1 MQTYIFALILSIAI
15 SAMLSR
21 RMTEMEEFL
30 LEREVYTGKLYCYK
44 SFLSAF
50 VALLPLTLV
59 VCFRW
64 NVGIDSAYGGSYS
77 IAYHLAAQGDNT
89 WGFEIGY
96 FIITRL
102 FAIAHTPWFWFLFSL
117 SFSYMLCVSYGIYK
131 ASVSPV
137 LSILVFVFLMTY
149 FDSFSALRQ
158 SIAQGICIADMGWWL
173 DREHE
178 DERKKIKDE
187 IIFLLIIVLASF
199 FHRVSLLYFVMH
211 FICRR
216 SYNQI
221 SVIRAGVIGLL
232 LSPIMR
238 IAAAEILRRIT
249 GGRYVSEGFASSYTI
264 IALVV
269 FILAVIEQDS
279 MVNVNSQAEYLTNH
293 AMCSMILMMNSSA
306 LVLPYRFFDML
317 KITYI
322 FTIPLIIKSASGKV
336 KRWLYFLIISIMI
349 GAWFW
354 NAMYGQENILLQYR
368 TALSDWEMITKL
380 P

>member
-1 MQTYIFALILSIAI
+1 
-15 SAMLSR
+15 
-21 RMTEMEEFL
+21 
-30 LEREVYTGKLYCYK
+30 
-44 SFLSAF
+44 
-50 VALLPLTLV
+50 
-59 VCFRW
+59 
-64 NVGIDSAYGGSYS
+64 
-77 IAYHLAAQGDNT
+77 
-89 WGFEIGY
+89 
-96 FIITRL
+96 
-102 FAIAHTPWFWFLFSL
+102 
-117 SFSYMLCVSYGIYK
+117 
-131 ASVSPV
+131 
-137 LSILVFVFLMTY
+137 MTY